1 MKKLSRIE
9 VESLR
14 DTIKSN
20 YDFECDYDSHE
31 QEVMKLYQLGY
42 INKSDFI
49 ENLKTHYE
57 YLEELA
63 EEEE

>member
-9 VESLR
+9 IENLR

-31 QEVMKLYQLGY
+31 QEVMKLYQFGY
-42 INKSDFI
+42 ITKEDFI
-49 ENLKTHYE
+49 VALKDHYE
-57 YLEELA
+57 YLEELSN
-63 EEEE
+63 ER

>member
-9 VESLR
+9 IENLR

-20 YDFECDYDSHE
+20 YDFESDYDSHE

-42 INKSDFI
+42 ITKEDFI
-49 ENLKTHYE
+49 ENLKEHYE
-57 YLEELA
+57 FLQELA
-63 EEEE
+63 NERE